1 MTVVRNG
8 SAVRWLRVTAAG
20 AILGAAVLGA
30 GPAMFG
36 AGPASAVAPPA
47 IDDGALGQ
55 ALAVNGKNGP
65 PDETEKRAICAEPY
79 LTGTIPRDPPL
90 PQRILDLD
98 RAWKFS
104 RGAGQKVAVI
114 DTGVNRHPR
123 LPDLLPGGDFVTA
136 GDGTEDCDGHG
147 TLVAGLI
154 AARPSP
160 SDAFSGVAPEA
171 QILAIRQLS
180 LQYEAKNHRN
190 DDTGKVAAGGYGDV
204 LTMAAA
210 VVRAVD
216 RGATVINISEVSCS
230 PAGSGTADGPLGA
243 AVKYAADRNVVVVA
257 AAGNLDRSACSAQ
270 NETSGW
276 NGVSTVISPAW
287 FSPYVLSVAS
297 TDPDGATSPFS
308 IHGPWVGVAAPGRNI
323 ISLDSKPGG
332 TGLVDTE
339 HGDEGPL
346 TIDGTSFSAAFVS
359 GLAALVRSRFPD
371 LTAAQVIDRIERT
384 AHNPGAGR
392 DDRVGFGLIDPL
404 AALTAQLPPAAG
416 QTAALPR
423 AIAPPAPDR
432 GPDPLPRKVA
442 MIGSVALLALLVIGW
457 AAALPYRRTRPE
469 RGAGEE
475 ASGFLGTAEAVPEQ
489 ISTSSGPAG
498 TDSPGGE

>member
-1 MTVVRNG
+1 MLRYG
-8 SAVRWLRVTAAG
+8 RAARWLRVSAAG
-20 AILGAAVLGA
+20 TVLGVTV
-30 GPAMFG
+30 FG
-36 AGPASAVAPPA
+36 AGPAVMCGAGPAAAVAPPA
-47 IDDGALGQ
+47 IDNGALGQ
-55 ALAVNGKNGP
+55 ALAVNAKNGP
-65 PDETEKRAICAEPY
+65 PDETEKRALCAEPY
-79 LTGTIPRDPPL
+79 LTGAIPRDPPL

-154 AARPSP
+154 AARPGP
-160 SDAFSGVAPEA
+160 ADAFSGVAPEA

-180 LQYEAKNHRN
+180 LQYEAKNRRG

-216 RGATVINISEVSCS
+216 MGATVINISEVSCS
-230 PAGSGTADGPLGA
+230 PAGSGTADGALGA
-243 AVKYAADRNVVVVA
+243 AVEYAADRNVVVVA
-257 AAGNLDRSACSAQ
+257 AAGNLDQAACSTQ

-297 TDPDGATSPFS
+297 TDPDGGTSPFS
-308 IHGPWVGVAAPGRNI
+308 IHGPWVGVAAPGRGI

-332 TGLVDTE
+332 AGLVDTE

-416 QTAALPR
+416 GSAALPR

-432 GPDPLPRKVA
+432 VPDPVPRRVA
-442 MIGSVALLALLVIGW
+442 MIGSVTLLALLVIGW
-457 AAALPYRRTRPE
+457 AAALPYRRR
-469 RGAGEE
+469 RADGGADDPVAGFVG
-475 ASGFLGTAEAVPEQ
+475 ASETAAPDKV
-489 ISTSSGPAG
+489 STSSGPAG

>member
-1 MTVVRNG
+1 MVCCARTGRG
-8 SAVRWLRVTAAG
+8 LRILAAA
-20 AILGAAVLGA
+20 AILGSAL
-30 GPAMFG
+30 FG
-36 AGPASAVAPPA
+36 AVPVLPSGVGLASAVAPPA
-47 IDDGALGQ
+47 IDVGALGP
-55 ALAVNGKNGP
+55 ALAVNAKNGP
-65 PDETEKRAICAEPY
+65 PDETEKRAVCAQPY
-79 LTGTIPRDPPL
+79 LAGAVPHDPPL
-90 PQRILDLD
+90 PQRILDLE

-104 RGAGQKVAVI
+104 RGAGQKVAVV

-123 LPDLLPGGDFVTA
+123 LPELQPGGDFVSA

-160 SDAFSGVAPEA
+160 ADAFVGVAPQA

-180 LQYEAKNHRN
+180 LQYEAKNRSH
-190 DDTGKVAAGGYGDV
+190 DAAGKVAAGGYGDV

-216 RGATVINISEVSCS
+216 LGATVINISEVSCS
-230 PAGSGTADGPLGA
+230 PAGSDTADGALGA

-257 AAGNLDRSACSAQ
+257 AAGNLDRAACAVQ
-270 NETSGW
+270 NDTSGW
-276 NGVSTVISPAW
+276 NGLRTVVSPAW
-287 FSPYVLSVAS
+287 FTPYVLSVAS

-308 IHGPWVGVAAPGRNI
+308 INGPWVGVAAPGRAI
-323 ISLDSKPGG
+323 TSLDSTPGG

-339 HGDEGPL
+339 HGDDGPL

-392 DDRVGFGLIDPL
+392 DDRVGYGLIDPV
-404 AALTAQLPPAAG
+404 AALTAPLPPPAEQAVG
-416 QTAALPR
+416 IPR
-423 AIAPPAPDR
+423 AIAAPTPDP
-432 GPDPLPRKVA
+432 GPDPVPRRVA
-442 MIGSVALLALLVIGW
+442 IIGSIALPVLLAIGW
-457 AAALPYRRTRPE
+457 AAAAPYRRARPE
-469 RGAGEE
+469 RIIDDPAAGILSTTSDPNGPESSRGA
-475 ASGFLGTAEAVPEQ
+475 
-489 ISTSSGPAG
+489 
-498 TDSPGGE
+498 

>member
-1 MTVVRNG
+1 MVRNG
-8 SAVRWLRVTAAG
+8 RAAGWLRVAVAG
-20 AILGAAVLGA
+20 AVLGA
-30 GPAMFG
+30 ASGAGPAVMVG

-55 ALAVNGKNGP
+55 AQAVNAKNGP

-79 LTGTIPRDPPL
+79 LTGAVPRDPPL

-123 LPDLLPGGDFVTA
+123 LPDLQPGGDFVTA

-160 SDAFSGVAPEA
+160 EDAFSGVAPEA

-180 LQYEAKNHRN
+180 LQYEAKNHRD

-216 RGATVINISEVSCS
+216 MGATVINISEVSCS

-257 AAGNLDRSACSAQ
+257 AAGNLDQSACSVQ
-270 NETSGW
+270 NQTSGW

-308 IHGPWVGVAAPGRNI
+308 IHGPWVGVAAPGRTI

-371 LTAAQVIDRIERT
+371 LSAAQVIDRIERT

-404 AALTAQLPPAAG
+404 AALTAQLPPPADRTG
-416 QTAALPR
+416 ALPR
-423 AIAPPAPDR
+423 AIAPPAPDP
-432 GPDPLPRKVA
+432 GPDPVPRRVA
-442 MIGSVALLALLVIGW
+442 VIGSIALLALLVIGW
-457 AAALPYRRTRPE
+457 AAALPYRRGRPG
-469 RGAGEE
+469 RGTGDPAD
-475 ASGFLGTAEAVPEQ
+475 GFVGTAETASPER
-489 ISTSSGPAG
+489 ISASSGPAG

>member
-1 MTVVRNG
+1 MTVLRYGNDCPIAGFVRRAARG
-8 SAVRWLRVTAAG
+8 LRVAA
-20 AILGAAVLGA
+20 AAAVLGA
-30 GPAMFG
+30 SLFGGGPAT
-36 AGPASAVAPPA
+36 AVAPPA
-47 IDDGALGQ
+47 IDEGALGQ
-55 ALAVNGKNGP
+55 ALAVNAKNGP
-65 PDETEKRAICAEPY
+65 PDQTEKRAVCAEPY
-79 LTGTIPRDPPL
+79 LTGAIPRDPPL

-123 LPDLLPGGDFVTA
+123 LPDLQPGGDFVTA

-154 AARPSP
+154 AARPNP

-180 LQYEAKNHRN
+180 LQYEAKNRN
-190 DDTGKVAAGGYGDV
+190 NDETGKVAAGGYGDV

-216 RGATVINISEVSCS
+216 MGATVINISEVSCT
-230 PAGSGTADGPLGA
+230 PAGSETADGALGA

-257 AAGNLDRSACSAQ
+257 AAGNLDQAACSAQ
-270 NETSGW
+270 NDTSGW
-276 NGVSTVISPAW
+276 NGVRTVISPAW

-308 IHGPWVGVAAPGRNI
+308 IHGPWVGVAAPGRSI

-371 LTAAQVIDRIERT
+371 LSAAQVIDRIERT

-404 AALTAQLPPAAG
+404 AALTAQLPPPPGQAA
-416 QTAALPR
+416 QVPR
-423 AIAPPAPDR
+423 AIAPPDPDR
-432 GPDPLPRKVA
+432 RPDPLPRRVA
-442 MIGSVALLALLVIGW
+442 IIGSGTLLALLVVGW
-457 AAALPYRRTRPE
+457 AAALPYRRRRPE
-469 RGAGEE
+469 A
-475 ASGFLGTAEAVPEQ
+475 AADD
-489 ISTSSGPAG
+489 PATGYLSATPAPTG
-498 TDSPGGE
+498 TDSARGE

>member
-1 MTVVRNG
+1 M
-8 SAVRWLRVTAAG
+8 TAA
-20 AILGAAVLGA
+20 AAVLGA
-30 GPAMFG
+30 SLVGG
-36 AGPASAVAPPA
+36 GPASAVAPPA
-47 IDDGALGQ
+47 IDEGALGQ
-55 ALAVNGKNGP
+55 ALAVNAKNGP
-65 PDETEKRAICAEPY
+65 PDRTEKRAVCAEPY
-79 LTGTIPRDPPL
+79 LTGAIPRDPPL

-123 LPDLLPGGDFVTA
+123 LPDLQPGGDFVTA

-160 SDAFSGVAPEA
+160 ADAFSGVAPEA

-180 LQYEAKNHRN
+180 LQYEATNRN
-190 DDTGKVAAGGYGDV
+190 NDETGKVAAGGYGDV

-216 RGATVINISEVSCS
+216 MGATVINISEVSCA
-230 PAGSGTADGPLGA
+230 PAGSETADGALGA

-257 AAGNLDRSACSAQ
+257 AAGNLDQAACSAQ
-270 NETSGW
+270 NDTSGW
-276 NGVSTVISPAW
+276 NGVRTVISPAW

-308 IHGPWVGVAAPGRNI
+308 IHGPWVGVAAPGRSI

-371 LTAAQVIDRIERT
+371 LSAAQVIDRIERT

-392 DDRVGFGLIDPL
+392 DDRVGFGLVDPL
-404 AALTAQLPPAAG
+404 AALTAQLPPPSGQAA
-416 QTAALPR
+416 QVPR
-423 AIAPPAPDR
+423 AIAPPDPAP
-432 GPDPLPRKVA
+432 GPDPLPRRVA
-442 MIGSVALLALLVIGW
+442 IIGSGALLALLAVGW
-457 AAALPYRRTRPE
+457 AAALPYRHRRPE
-469 RGAGEE
+469 PVDDDPAAGYLS
-475 ASGFLGTAEAVPEQ
+475 AT
-489 ISTSSGPAG
+489 PAPTG
-498 TDSPGGE
+498 TDSPRGE